1 MTRRYGDPVA
11 VRPAEGAS
19 GAGPGSAGFR
29 PGVFLWRGR
38 VYVVREV
45 LGHWRERR
53 AWWTGPAAQALHGD
67 ADGAGGA
74 RSAGGAGG
82 SAGGSTGGD
91 SGGDSTATATLEV
104 EREIWRVEAS
114 RGRVFGTG
122 VFDLCREVP
131 RGVDEWRLLHV
142 SD

>member
-1 MTRRYGDPVA
+1 VV
-11 VRPAEGAS
+11 VRPADDAPAAVDGQGA
-19 GAGPGSAGFR
+19 FR
-29 PGVFLWRGR
+29 PGAFLWRGR

-53 AWWTGPAAQALHGD
+53 AWWTGSAAQAVHGEG
-67 ADGAGGA
+67 DGAA
-74 RSAGGAGG
+74 RNSAE
-82 SAGGSTGGD
+82 SVTTGGSTTG
-91 SGGDSTATATLEV
+91 TTTLEV

-131 RGVDEWRLLHV
+131 VGADEWRLLSV
-142 SD
+142 GD